1 MSGSVVSLASGRQ
14 RAKIASLVV
23 SGSPRLNGV
32 DEQHVRTLAGT
43 DEPLPAITVHRSTMQ
58 VLDGVHRLHAA
69 LLRGETY
76 IDVVFYDGSEADA
89 FVLAVKSNV
98 THGLPLS
105 AGDRVRAAERIVA
118 SHPGW
123 SDRTIAA
130 VSGLAAKTVAAI
142 RQRVAPGEQE
152 SRTGR
157 DGRVRPINSAEGR
170 RRASRLISENP
181 GMSLREVAE
190 GAGIA
195 PATARDVRE
204 RMRAGE
210 DPVPP
215 QQRRGPAVRQ
225 APVPD
230 LGSLRRDPSLRFS
243 EAGRVILR
251 LMDTHTI
258 TADGWQQLADSV
270 PSHCADAVADLARL
284 SAEALQ
290 GFAHQVKRRK
300 SS

>member
-1 MSGSVVSLASGRQ
+1 MSGNVVPLAGGRQ
-14 RAKIASLVV
+14 RVGIASLVL
-23 SGSPRLNGV
+23 SGSPRRSGV
-32 DEQHVRTLAGT
+32 DEEHVRTLAST
-43 DEPLPAITVHRSTMQ
+43 DDPLPAITVHRSTMR
-58 VLDGVHRLHAA
+58 VLDGAHRVHAA
-69 LLRGETY
+69 LLRGETH
-76 IDVVFYDGSEADA
+76 IDVVFYDGNEADA

-98 THGLPLS
+98 RHGLPLS
-105 AGDRVRAAERIVA
+105 AEDRIRAAERIIA
-118 SHPGW
+118 SHPDW
-123 SDRTIAA
+123 SDRGIAS
-130 VSGLAAKTVAAI
+130 VSGLAAKTVAAV
-142 RQRVAPGEQE
+142 RQRVSPEGRR

-157 DGRVRPINSAEGR
+157 DGKVRPINSADGR

-181 GMSLREVAE
+181 GMSLREIAE
-190 GAGIA
+190 SAGIA

-215 QQRRGPAVRQ
+215 QQRRRAAVP
-225 APVPD
+225 PVTPPD
-230 LGSLRRDPSLRFS
+230 LRSLRRDPSLRFS

-290 GFAHQVKRRK
+290 GFAHQVRRRK
-300 SS
+300 SR